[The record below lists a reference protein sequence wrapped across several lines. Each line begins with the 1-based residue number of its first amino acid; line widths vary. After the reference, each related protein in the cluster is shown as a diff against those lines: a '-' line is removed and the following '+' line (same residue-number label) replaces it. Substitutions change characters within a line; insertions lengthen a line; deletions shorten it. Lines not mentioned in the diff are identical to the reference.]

1 MTTTMSSVSQYIEIF
16 DRNKALLEENSAQ
29 FLNRYREHAAEVL
42 NSRGL
47 PKKGD
52 EGYQKTSIEEMFAPD
67 FGINLARVN
76 IPVNLA
82 ATFRCDVPNL
92 STWLGVT
99 VNDDFH
105 PVGNL
110 EAKLPEGVLFMSFK
124 KAEST
129 HPGILSQY
137 YSSVADKDD
146 PKVAINNLLAQDG
159 VLIYIP
165 RGVKLEKPLQLV
177 NIFSSPAPLL
187 ASRRVLIVAEEDSRM
202 DLLVC
207 DHTQDNEHKYLSSEV
222 VEIVL
227 CRNATVHYYNIE
239 ESSPLTSRTSSM
251 YVRQDTGSKFEAV
264 SVTLSCGATRN
275 DYDIAIE
282 GDHCDT
288 LLNGM
293 AIGSGKQHIDNAS
306 MVKHLGESCHSN
318 QIFKYVLDDNATGA
332 FEGMIRVDEKARFTE
347 AYQSN
352 KNILADPGARMHTQ
366 PQLLIYCDDVK
377 CSHGATT
384 GQLSQE
390 AMFYMRS
397 RGITEKT
404 AKTMLMEAFMADVI
418 AGVGLENLRDRLR
431 HLVEK
436 RFHGVE
442 SFCGTCSL
450 TSSQEGKPNC
460 Q

>member
-1 MTTTMSSVSQYIEIF
+1 MSSVSQYIDIF
-16 DRNKALLEENSAQ
+16 EQNKAILEGNSANC
-29 FLNRYREHAAEVL
+29 LNKFRQHAAKVL
-42 NSRGL
+42 IEHGL
-47 PKKGD
+47 PNKGD
-52 EGYQKTSIEEMFAPD
+52 EGYEKTSIEEMFAPD
-67 FGINLARVN
+67 YGINLARVD

-110 EAKLPEGVLFMSFK
+110 ESKLPEGVLFQSLK
-124 KAEST
+124 KANVT
-129 HPGILSQY
+129 HPDILEKY
-137 YSSVADKDD
+137 YGSVADNND
-146 PKVAINNLLAQDG
+146 PKVAINNLLVQDG

-165 RGVKLEKPLQLV
+165 KGVKLEKPLQLV
-177 NIFSSPAPLL
+177 NIFSSPTPLL
-187 ASRRVLIVAEEDSRM
+187 AARRILIVAEEDAQL

-207 DHTQDNEHKYLSSEV
+207 DHTQDGERKYLSSEV
-222 VEIVL
+222 VEIIAGRDSRV
-227 CRNATVHYYNIE
+227 NYYCIE
-239 ESSPLTSRTSSM
+239 ESSPLTSRTSSL
-251 YVRQDTGSKFEAV
+251 YVHQNDGAKFEMVNV
-264 SVTLSCGATRN
+264 SLSCGTTRN
-275 DYDIAIE
+275 DYDITIE
-282 GDHCDT
+282 GNHCDT
-288 LLNGM
+288 SLSGM

-306 MVKHLGESCHSN
+306 MVKHIGESCHSN
-318 QIFKYVLDDNATGA
+318 QTFKYVLDDDATGA

-352 KNILADPGARMHTQ
+352 KNILADPGARMHTK

-390 AMFYMRS
+390 ALFYMRS
-397 RGITEKT
+397 RGISEKT
-404 AKTMLMEAFMADVI
+404 ARTMLMEAFMADVI

-450 TSSQEGKPNC
+450 TSSTDGKPNC
-460 Q
+460 R

>member
-1 MTTTMSSVSQYIEIF
+1 MSSVSQYIEIF
-16 DRNKALLEENSAQ
+16 DGNKDLLEKNSAQ
-29 FLNRYREHAAEVL
+29 FLNSFRNHAAETL
-42 NSRGL
+42 KTSGL

-52 EGYQKTSIEEMFAPD
+52 EGYEKTSIDEMFAPD
-67 FGINLARVN
+67 FGINIARIN

-99 VNDDFH
+99 INDDFH

-110 EAKLPEGVLFMSFK
+110 EAKLPKGILFMSFK
-124 KAEST
+124 EAEKNYPQLLDKYGT
-129 HPGILSQY
+129 
-137 YSSVADKDD
+137 VADIND
-146 PKVAINNLLAQDG
+146 PKVAINSMLVQDG

-165 RGVKLEKPLQLV
+165 KGVHLEKPLQLV
-177 NIFSSPAPLL
+177 NIFSSPTPLL
-187 ASRRVLIVAEEDSRM
+187 AARRLLIIAEDDSKM

-207 DHTQDNEHKYLSSEV
+207 DHTQDNEHRYLSSEV
-222 VEIVL
+222 VEIIMGK
-227 CRNATVHYYNIE
+227 NANVNYYCIE
-239 ESSPLTSRTSSM
+239 ESSQLTSRTSSL
-251 YVRQDTGSKFEAV
+251 YAHQDDGSRLETV
-264 SVTLSCGATRN
+264 SVTLSCGVTRN
-275 DYDIAIE
+275 DFDITID
-282 GDHCDT
+282 GHHCDT
-288 LLNGM
+288 RLNGM

-306 MVKHLGESCHSN
+306 LVKHIGESCRSN
-318 QIFKYVLDDNATGA
+318 QIFKYVLDDDATGA

-352 KNILADPGARMHTQ
+352 KNILADPGARMHSK

-390 AMFYMRS
+390 ALFYMRS
-397 RGITEKT
+397 RGIPEKV

-418 AGVGLENLRDRLR
+418 AGVGLDTLRDRLR

-450 TSSQEGKPNC
+450 TTSGEGKPNC
-460 Q
+460 N